1 MRKGPTG
8 MGTEVRA
15 VFEGD
20 MAEEGLSKKE
30 LKGRFFVG
38 VQGRPAGR
46 ICPPGRGLVTEEV
59 EG

>member
-1 MRKGPTG
+1 